1 MGVGRVIRLG
11 VIRGG
16 LLSGDNCLGKI
27 CQDGTSP
34 STIICKCT
42 LIKGKGKEKSV
53 GTLRGGN
60 CAAQLPPLTVPTDF
74 SLQEK

>member
-16 LLSGDNCLGKI
+16 LLSGDNCLVKI
-27 CQDGTSP
+27 GQDGTSP

-42 LIKGKGKEKSV
+42 LIKGKV
-53 GTLRGGN
+53 HPNN
-60 CAAQLPPLTVPTDF
+60 CA
-74 SLQEK
+74 K